1 MRVYLLL
8 GHEMQSIE
16 SAGGEQ
22 VPHFLPIF
30 AAVDVKYEFLS
41 VEDVVFVER
50 TAGFILVLAL
60 PEHQI

>member
-1 MRVYLLL
+1 
-8 GHEMQSIE
+8 MQSIE

-22 VPHFLPIF
+22 VPDLLPIF